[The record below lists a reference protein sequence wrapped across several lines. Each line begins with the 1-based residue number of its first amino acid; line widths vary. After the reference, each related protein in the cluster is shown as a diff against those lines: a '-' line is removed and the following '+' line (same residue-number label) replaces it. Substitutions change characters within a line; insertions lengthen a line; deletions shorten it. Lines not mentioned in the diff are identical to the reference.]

1 MLVAAALLGT
11 AQGVVGHL
19 SAAAAI
25 PTFTTCGFTPY
36 PSANLPFQ
44 SPQPVSLIDD
54 RLHDAQ
60 GVRVIR
66 IRGEVFNQ
74 PVLQAEYGLLNL
86 NAYRLTHDW
95 RYLRRAIAQANR
107 LVATHVHMG
116 DAWFEPYR
124 YEEYLH
130 GLRTDL
136 EKPPWYSAMAQGEA
150 LSLFVRLYEVTKNR
164 HWEYAA
170 KHTFASFLVPASS
183 KHPWIDHVDK
193 SGYLW
198 LDEFAYRRA
207 GRSDL
212 TYNGHN
218 FASYGLYD
226 YVMLTHDVQAAKLLD
241 GAWCTAAHYAP
252 TFRRAGW
259 QSSYCLAH
267 PDISTAK
274 YHQVVI
280 AQFDQIYALSHQT
293 LFADFADEYV
303 DDFPYQRVAGTA
315 TILPGQVTAYQFDVN
330 GRVVRQE
337 TATVSAVGPQRIDS
351 RSRIRG
357 RGIYLHVA
365 SGPLAGWWVAE
376 DPAQA
381 WMDQP
386 VVERVFP
393 LARPTDLPG
402 VSINRTGVVHA
413 LDAAQPVGGGQWVPM
428 SALRPTQ
435 AAGAAGVGKRAPASK

>member
-1 MLVAAALLGT
+1 M
-11 AQGVVGHL
+11 
-19 SAAAAI
+19 
-25 PTFTTCGFTPY
+25 PTFTTCGYAPY
-36 PSANLPFQ
+36 PTSTLPFE
-44 SPQPVSLIDD
+44 SEKPIPLVDD
-54 RLHDAQ
+54 RLHDKQ
-60 GVRVIR
+60 GVRMFR
-66 IRGEVFNQ
+66 IRGQVFNQ
-74 PVLQAEYGLLNL
+74 PVLQAEFGLLNL

-107 LVATHVHMG
+107 LVAIHVHVG

-164 HWEYAA
+164 HWQYAA

-183 KHPWIDHVDK
+183 RHPWVDHVDK

-207 GRSDL
+207 NKSDL

-218 FASYGLYD
+218 FATYGLYD
-226 YVMLTHDVQAAKLLD
+226 YVMLTHSAQAAKLLD
-241 GAWCTAAHYAP
+241 GAWCTTAHYAEK
-252 TFRRAGW
+252 FRRPGW

-267 PDISTAK
+267 PDISTAH

-280 AQFDQIYALSHQT
+280 AQFDEIYSLSHQPVFT
-293 LFADFADEYV
+293 DFADEYV
-303 DDFPYQRVAGTA
+303 DDFPYSRVSGSA

-330 GRVVRQE
+330 GRIVHQQTV
-337 TATVSAVGPQRIDS
+337 TVSAVGSQHVDARE
-351 RSRIRG
+351 RIRG

-365 SGPLAGWWVAE
+365 VGTLAGWWVAE
-376 DPAQA
+376 DPAKA

-386 VVERVFP
+386 VNGRVFSP
-393 LARPTDLPG
+393 PRPTDLPG
-402 VSINRTGVVHA
+402 VSIDRTGVLHA
-413 LDAAQPVGGGQWVPM
+413 LDSGQTTGGGPWVPM
-428 SALRPTQ
+428 SALRATHT
-435 AAGAAGVGKRAPASK
+435 VGLPAVGNSTAASK